1 MALLASRIFKQLEF
15 MFLYRGG
22 GGGELRVY
30 TYIDFVRIT
39 NAKKHRKDLSL
50 FAFKMIQLIFDN
62 GVDCNEPG
70 LKYIASLLFINL
82 KCIE

>member
-22 GGGELRVY
+22 ELRVY
-30 TYIDFVRIT
+30 TYINFVRIT
-39 NAKKHRKDLSL
+39 NTEKHGKDLSL

-70 LKYIASLLFINL
+70 LKYITSLLFINL

>member
-1 MALLASRIFKQLEF
+1 
-15 MFLYRGG
+15 MFLYR
-22 GGGELRVY
+22 GGELRVY

-39 NAKKHRKDLSL
+39 NTEKHGKDLSL